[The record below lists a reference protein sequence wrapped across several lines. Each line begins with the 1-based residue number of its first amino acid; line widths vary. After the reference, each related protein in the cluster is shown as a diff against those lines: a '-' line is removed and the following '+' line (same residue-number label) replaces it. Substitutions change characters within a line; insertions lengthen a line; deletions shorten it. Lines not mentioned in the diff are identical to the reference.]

1 MKKLSASNLETLI
14 RSDQQDLDRCR
25 RAGEADGEKNIPLQ
39 SSPEMSK
46 FEDSEISKV
55 SKAVNKLILDKEKI
69 EASLLAEKAKMLR
82 KLDIQIPKAQDEN
95 NLIAQNELD
104 QIEKL
109 AGQTSAKHAEV
120 SEKLSYAEQS
130 LRGIRMSVNNRPLS
144 VQLTGV
150 YLPFMFLLAFA
161 EVWVNSKAFEL
172 FFESSPLIS
181 LFLASAVGAMLVFFA
196 HISGTTIKRAQSKEI
211 VIDKPKMYIPMF
223 VLNFLIVIFIY
234 FLAKMRQAFVSIQE
248 QSTQGF
254 NSEDFEKL
262 LQDPNLSNLN
272 IDVEQTSA
280 IISLISTNLG
290 EAGLFLLLVNLLVYV
305 CGFIA
310 AFIRHDT
317 HPDYEFAQKQ
327 YDKYRATLTKITK
340 SYDDK
345 VASID
350 KRKSDLHTD
359 IRKERDLADERIYEI
374 DKQINELN
382 FYVSDLQ
389 QKSSNIIRERV
400 KAYREGNKSARSKP
414 EPIYFSQSVS
424 IR

>member
-1 MKKLSASNLETLI
+1 MKKLSTNNLEMLI
-14 RSDQQDLDRCR
+14 RSDQQDLDRCER
-25 RAGEADGEKNIPLQ
+25 IGKTDGEKN
-39 SSPEMSK
+39 SPNQTSRTMSK
-46 FEDSEISKV
+46 FEDSEITKISKSIDKLV
-55 SKAVNKLILDKEKI
+55 SEKDKI
-69 EASLLAEKAKMLR
+69 ESKLREEKSNMLR

-95 NLIAQNELD
+95 NIIAQNELD

-109 AGQTSAKHAEV
+109 AGQTSAKHAEI
-120 SEKLSYAEQS
+120 SEKLNYAEQS

-144 VQLTGV
+144 IQLAGV
-150 YLPFMFLLAFA
+150 YIPFMFLLAFA

-211 VIDKPKMYIPMF
+211 IVDKPKMYIPMF
-223 VLNFLIVIFIY
+223 ILNLLIVIFIY
-234 FLAKMRQAFVSIQE
+234 FLAKMRQAFVAIQE

-254 NSEDFEKL
+254 NPEDFEKL

-272 IDVEQTSA
+272 IDAEQTSA

-327 YDKYRATLTKITK
+327 YDKHRTALTKVIK
-340 SYDDK
+340 AFDDK
-345 VASID
+345 VATID
-350 KRKSDLHTD
+350 KRKSDLHAN
-359 IRKERDLADERIYEI
+359 IRKDRDMADERMYEI
-374 DKQINELN
+374 DKEIDEINFKVSEL
-382 FYVSDLQ
+382 
-389 QKSSNIIRERV
+389 KSSALDVLRSRIN
-400 KAYREGNKSARSKP
+400 AYRHGNKSSRKKP
-414 EPIYFSQSVS
+414 EPIYFSQNVNFE
-424 IR
+424 

>member
-1 MKKLSASNLETLI
+1 MKKLSTNNLEMLI
-14 RSDQQDLDRCR
+14 RSDQQDLDRCER
-25 RAGEADGEKNIPLQ
+25 VGKADGEKNLPNQ
-39 SSPEMSK
+39 TSRSMSK
-46 FEDSEISKV
+46 FEDSEIIKL
-55 SKAVNKLILDKEKI
+55 SKAIDKLVNEKDKI
-69 EASLLAEKAKMLR
+69 ESKLLEEKSNMLR

-95 NLIAQNELD
+95 NIIAQNELD

-109 AGQTSAKHAEV
+109 AGQTSAKHAEI
-120 SEKLSYAEQS
+120 SEKLNYAEQS

-144 VQLTGV
+144 IQLAGV
-150 YLPFMFLLAFA
+150 YIPFMFLLAFA

-211 VIDKPKMYIPMF
+211 IVDKPKMYIPMF
-223 VLNFLIVIFIY
+223 ILNLLVVIFIY
-234 FLAKMRQAFVSIQE
+234 FLAKMRQAFVAIQE

-254 NSEDFEKL
+254 NPEDFEKL

-272 IDVEQTSA
+272 IDAEQTSA

-317 HPDYEFAQKQ
+317 HPDYEYAQKQ
-327 YDKYRATLTKITK
+327 YDKHRAALTKVIK
-340 SYDDK
+340 SFDDK
-345 VASID
+345 VATID
-350 KRKSDLHTD
+350 KRKSDLHAN
-359 IRKERDLADERIYEI
+359 IRKDRDMADERMYEI
-374 DKQINELN
+374 DKEIDEINFKVSEL
-382 FYVSDLQ
+382 
-389 QKSSNIIRERV
+389 KSSSLDVLRSRIN
-400 KAYREGNKSARSKP
+400 AYRQGNKSSRKKP
-414 EPIYFSQSVS
+414 EPIYFSQNVNFQ
-424 IR
+424 

>member
-1 MKKLSASNLETLI
+1 
-14 RSDQQDLDRCR
+14 
-25 RAGEADGEKNIPLQ
+25 
-39 SSPEMSK
+39 
-46 FEDSEISKV
+46 
-55 SKAVNKLILDKEKI
+55 
-69 EASLLAEKAKMLR
+69 
-82 KLDIQIPKAQDEN
+82 
-95 NLIAQNELD
+95 
-104 QIEKL
+104 
-109 AGQTSAKHAEV
+109 
-120 SEKLSYAEQS
+120 
-130 LRGIRMSVNNRPLS
+130 
-144 VQLTGV
+144 
-150 YLPFMFLLAFA
+150 
-161 EVWVNSKAFEL
+161 
-172 FFESSPLIS
+172 
-181 LFLASAVGAMLVFFA
+181 
-196 HISGTTIKRAQSKEI
+196 
-211 VIDKPKMYIPMF
+211 
-223 VLNFLIVIFIY
+223 
-234 FLAKMRQAFVSIQE
+234 MRQAFVSIQE
-248 QSTQGF
+248 QSTIGF

-327 YDKYRATLTKITK
+327 YDKYSATLTKITK

-382 FYVSDLQ
+382 FYVSELQ
-389 QKSSNIIRERV
+389 QKSSDVIKERI
-400 KAYREGNKSARSKP
+400 KAYREGNKSTRSKP